1 MGRAIDSFDPVVI
14 SSSPTA
20 LYAAIRGLL
29 RVGEAF
35 PSGSLFTNWPVVQS
49 LHGCSEVTV
58 TGDQTGGVGF
68 LTQNVYRELGRL
80 ALSHPGPRR
89 GTPVYVSFFYGF

>member
-29 RVGEAF
+29 RVSEAF
-35 PSGSLFTNWPVVQS
+35 PSGSLFTSWPVVQS

-58 TGDQTGGVGF
+58 AGDQTGGVGF

-89 GTPVYVSFFYGF
+89 GTPVYVSFFCSF